1 MVTVDYD
8 PNEGGESGLLTIAS
22 PEFSV
27 QLSLTPSELAGLAG
41 LPQTSWA
48 ERRYVQAGECMGL
61 SANWSSAEPPGTA
74 LLTLGADP
82 ETSAVVV
89 LLSAAA
95 VEDLVRLTGMA
106 AG

>member
-8 PNEGGESGLLTIAS
+8 PNDGGECGLLTIAS
-22 PEFSV
+22 QDFSV
-27 QLSLTPSELAGLAG
+27 QLSLIPSELAGLAG
-41 LPQTSWA
+41 VPQTSWA

-61 SANWSSAEPPGTA
+61 SAYWSSAEHPGTA

-95 VEDLVRLTGMA
+95 VADLVRL
-106 AG
+106 AGTHAG